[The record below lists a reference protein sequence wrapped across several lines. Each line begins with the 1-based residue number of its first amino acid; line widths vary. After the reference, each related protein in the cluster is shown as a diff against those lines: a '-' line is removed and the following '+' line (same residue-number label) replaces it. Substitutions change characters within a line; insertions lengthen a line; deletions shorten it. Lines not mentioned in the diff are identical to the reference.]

1 MKIQDNKA
9 VSGGGDFT
17 TSASEIVPVLS
28 HYKTEPDQYW
38 ALPGPGQ
45 ELQGLKRGVLYGLIR
60 DREIISVS
68 VRRRGRLRGRRLILA
83 SSLIRYLNR
92 LREEQNPKEEAK

>member
-1 MKIQDNKA
+1 MKIQNNRA
-9 VSGGGDFT
+9 VGEGGEFA
-17 TSASEIVPVLS
+17 TSPPEATPVFP
-28 HYKTEPDQYW
+28 HDKTEPEDYW
-38 ALPGPGQ
+38 AMPGPGR

-68 VRRRGRLRGRRLILA
+68 VRRRGRSRGRRLILA
-83 SSLIRYLNR
+83 ESVRAYLRR

>member
-1 MKIQDNKA
+1 MNIQNNKA
-9 VSGGGDFT
+9 VGGGGELT
-17 TSASEIVPVLS
+17 TSPPEPAPVFP
-28 HYKTEPDQYW
+28 HDETEPENYW
-38 ALPGPGQ
+38 AMPGPGQ

-68 VRRRGRLRGRRLILA
+68 VRRRNRSRGRRLILA
-83 SSLIRYLNR
+83 ESVRAYLRR